1 MVMVDAN
8 DKADA
13 SCGYA
18 SAKASLYN
26 RSIEDILLDAL
37 GFYLLRCLI
46 M

>member
-1 MVMVDAN
+1 MVDAY

-13 SCGYA
+13 SCDYA
-18 SAKASLYN
+18 SAKASLCN